1 VLESRKLIHDINSN
15 LWALSNGI
23 SLLQEKMHD
32 DPEATNKVLGL
43 TSDKIAQLIESWDEL
58 KKKIDEVP

>member
-1 VLESRKLIHDINSN
+1 MLESRKLIHDINSN

-23 SLLQEKMHD
+23 NLLKEKITD
-32 DPEATNKVLGL
+32 DPEAANKVIGL

>member
-23 SLLQEKMHD
+23 SLLQEKIHN